1 MTEQF
6 HKQVH
11 SCCDS
16 MNKTMQAERQQ
27 NGREEENVNLIILIR
42 THVYPFST
50 FSFTPSHPEKGFSEN
65 SKWNIENIQYIVWI
79 IFKILFHYLLH
90 TVSNILPQFTKT
102 NARLFLKDSNTLK
115 MSILR
120 TSAQISRRIS
130 DHLLI
135 MLLFYLHKTQM
146 FETQMLYIPTE

>member
-16 MNKTMQAERQQ
+16 MNKTMQAECQQ

-50 FSFTPSHPEKGFSEN
+50 FPFTPVTQKKDFL
-65 SKWNIENIQYIVWI
+65 KIQNEILK
-79 IFKILFHYLLH
+79 IFNILF
-90 TVSNILPQFTKT
+90 
-102 NARLFLKDSNTLK
+102 
-115 MSILR
+115 
-120 TSAQISRRIS
+120 
-130 DHLLI
+130 
-135 MLLFYLHKTQM
+135 
-146 FETQMLYIPTE
+146 E